1 MLKTLHKLRRRLAL
15 NEQGAAVVEFAF
27 ALPVLIMFIWGIAQ
41 FGMVMA
47 ADAGIQNALGEGA
60 RLATLYPKPS
70 DAAIKTKMQDNLFGQ
85 FLGSYDIPDPTVTNV
100 YKINP
105 DGTTSTTQIGQ
116 YMDLSVTY
124 TVTPNF
130 LFFNGP
136 QITMPRSKR
145 VYLNF

>member
-1 MLKTLHKLRRRLAL
+1 MRKQLHLRQ

-27 ALPVLIMFIWGIAQ
+27 ALPILIMFIWGIAQ
-41 FGMVMA
+41 FGMVLA

-60 RLATLYPKPS
+60 RLATIYPTP
-70 DAAIKTKMQDNLFGQ
+70 DNATVKTKMQDNLFGQ
-85 FLGSYDIPDPTVTNV
+85 FLGTYVISDPVVTDV
-100 YKINP
+100 YKINA
-105 DGTTSTTQIGQ
+105 DGTTSTTKIGK

-124 TVTPNF
+124 VVTPDF
-130 LFFNGP
+130 LFFKGP

>member
-1 MLKTLHKLRRRLAL
+1 MTIFSSPFRRQLRRD
-15 NEQGAAVVEFAF
+15 EQGAAMVEFAF
-27 ALPVLIMFIWGIAQ
+27 AFPVLIMFIWGISQ
-41 FGMVMA
+41 FGMIMA

-60 RLATLYPKPS
+60 RMATLYPKPATA
-70 DAAIKTKMQDNLFGQ
+70 DIKTKMTNSLFGQ
-85 FLGSYDIPDPTVTNV
+85 FLGSYTIPDPVITDVNRTDPDTKEVTR
-100 YKINP
+100 
-105 DGTTSTTQIGQ
+105 IGQ
-116 YMDLSVTY
+116 YMDLSITY